1 MAYNNGPKIPTD
13 QLKMCLDA
21 NNIKSHSGSATT
33 WTDLAQGLPY
43 SKIGIFPLTK
53 SFISGSDAFV
63 ANGNGY
69 WEGSTNTSTVDFGGD
84 CTLVMWI
91 YCITP
96 GTRRTIF
103 EKAGNSY
110 SSYQQEIAC
119 TWETSNSISW
129 YSRYD
134 ATNGYDYAGTA
145 AMTANKWNMVGIKMS
160 TGKTATARTGFYS
173 MDGGTWVNGYN
184 SRTSTAIV
192 PAGNIRI
199 MNGYAGTMESGYLGM
214 VMGYNKMLTDTEIS
228 SVFNA
233 TRGRFGV

>member
-1 MAYNNGPKIPTD
+1 MSYINGPKIPTD

-21 NNIKSHSGSATT
+21 NNIKSHSGSSTT

-43 SKIGIFPLTK
+43 PQIGILPLTK
-53 SFISGSDAFV
+53 LFISGSQAFA
-63 ANGNGY
+63 ANTIAY

-96 GTRRTIF
+96 ANRRTIF
-103 EKAGNSY
+103 EKVGNSY
-110 SSYQQEIAC
+110 ASYQQEIAC

-134 ATNGYDYAGTA
+134 AATGYDYAGTA
-145 AMTANKWNMVGIKMS
+145 AMTPNRWNMVGIKMS
-160 TGKTATARTGFYS
+160 TGKTTTARTGFYS
-173 MDGGTWVNGYN
+173 MDGGVWTSGYT

-199 MNGYAGTMESGYLGM
+199 MNGYAGTMESGYMGM
-214 VMGYNKMLTDTEIS
+214 VLGYNKMLNDLEIS
-228 SVFNA
+228 QVFNA
-233 TRGRFGV
+233 TRSRFGV